1 MQSFQM
7 ALAERN
13 FKILDVLIELTQNMV
28 EGELVQLAK
37 LGRMDLTEQDAVEL
51 AARKNRR
58 CLFAGDARGWARC
71 SAI

>member
-1 MQSFQM
+1 M

-28 EGELVQLAK
+28 EGELLQLSK

-51 AARKNRR
+51 AAHKTA
-58 CLFAGDARGWARC
+58 CLFAGCARLGR
-71 SAI
+71 SAC